1 MRQLLLLLFLLASPS
16 LYAVGGFSHSVTMDP
31 ESRDTITAT
40 SFIDNV
46 PSVGF
51 MPLKVTI
58 DNRSA
63 NDSTWSLSPM
73 RTGSEW
79 IQASWSFPV
88 KAGTRGEFDILVPL
102 KCGNYAYRW
111 GAQFFWSGPGVDSAM
126 MQLPQTSRSSSTT
139 GTPFIGLSDALHTT
153 YWGPLEAAKA
163 NLIGTALDLTQAP
176 ADWRAYSGLDQIF
189 MTAQEWLTFP
199 ADKKQALLQSLAL
212 GSDLALVCKTPEEAD
227 LIRKALGREGKGNAI
242 TWRTGSSRVTLLIG
256 ANITTSEI
264 ENQLRSSNAK
274 ADLLANHRLS
284 SYLDEAVAEIS
295 TAGPLV
301 LLFIV
306 LFGIIAGPVNLF
318 VLAPA
323 GRRHRLFI
331 TTPLISLGGAF
342 ILAAAIFIQDGT
354 GGTGMRLIHAQLL
367 PDQKQMV
374 IQQEQASRTGLL
386 FGSAFTPP
394 PATWVQPLSTD
405 TKTHS
410 NTRFSNSDSYTIDPS
425 GRHDGDW
432 FRSRTR
438 QSQLVTTVVPTR
450 AAIEFTPGEKPSIVS
465 SFEVPLTTLYLLDA
479 QGKGWTATNVRPGE
493 RVTLTQAESN
503 ATRQWW
509 QKQNTDHELASSL
522 DATTEA
528 VIPQNI
534 YFYAIAADPGPLPIE
549 TLSAIRWKTPLTL
562 ISGPLTMKP

>member
-1 MRQLLLLLFLLASPS
+1 MRQLLLFLFLLASPS
-16 LYAVGGFSHSVTMDP
+16 LYAVGGFSHSVSMDP
-31 ESRDTITAT
+31 ESRDAITAT
-40 SFIDNV
+40 SFIDNI

-58 DNRSA
+58 DNRA
-63 NDSTWSLSPM
+63 ATDSTWTLSPM
-73 RTGSEW
+73 RTGSDW

-102 KCGNYAYRW
+102 KCSNYAYRW

-199 ADKKQALLQSLAL
+199 ADKKQALLQALAL
-212 GSDLALVCKTPEEAD
+212 GSDLALVCKTPDEAD

-242 TWRTGSSRVTLLIG
+242 TWRAGSSRVTLLIG

-264 ENQLRSSNAK
+264 ENQLRTSNAK

-284 SYLDEAVAEIS
+284 SYLDEAVAQIS

-331 TTPLISLGGAF
+331 TTPLISLVGA
-342 ILAAAIFIQDGT
+342 IVLAAAIFIQDGT
-354 GGTGMRLIHAQLL
+354 GGTGVRLIHAQLL
-367 PDQKQMV
+367 PDQKQML

-386 FGSAFTPP
+386 FGSTFTPP

-405 TKTHS
+405 TKSHS
-410 NTRFSNSDSYTIDPS
+410 NNRFSNSYTIDPS

-438 QSQLVTTVVPTR
+438 QSQLVTTLVPTR
-450 AAIEFTPGEKPSIVS
+450 AAIEFTPGDQPSIIS
-465 SFEVPLTTLYLLDA
+465 SFDMPLDQIFIRIEGSLWRA
-479 QGKGWTATNVRPGE
+479 KNVRPGT
-493 RVTLTQAESN
+493 RMNLTRESSDPE
-503 ATRQWW
+503 WW
-509 QKQNTDHELASSL
+509 NEFISEHELIGMLKASTQKLSHTNGTFY
-522 DATTEA
+522 ATT
-528 VIPQNI
+528 
-534 YFYAIAADPGPLPIE
+534 ADPGSLPIE
-549 TLSAIRWKTPLTL
+549 TLPSIRWQTPLTL

>member
-1 MRQLLLLLFLLASPS
+1 
-16 LYAVGGFSHSVTMDP
+16 
-31 ESRDTITAT
+31 
-40 SFIDNV
+40 
-46 PSVGF
+46 

-139 GTPFIGLSDALHTT
+139 GTPFIGLSDSLHTT
-153 YWGPLEAAKA
+153 YWGPLEAAKS

-199 ADKKQALLQSLAL
+199 ADKKQALLQALAL
-212 GSDLALVCKTPEEAD
+212 GSDLALVCKTPDEAD

-284 SYLDEAVAEIS
+284 SYLDEAVAQIS

-331 TTPLISLGGAF
+331 TTPLISLVGA
-342 ILAAAIFIQDGT
+342 IVLAAAIFIQDGT
-354 GGTGMRLIHAQLL
+354 GGTGVRLIHAQLL
-367 PDQKQMV
+367 PDQKQML

-386 FGSAFTPP
+386 FGSTFTPP

-405 TKTHS
+405 TKSHS
-410 NTRFSNSDSYTIDPS
+410 NNRFSNSYTIDPS

-438 QSQLVTTVVPTR
+438 QSQLVTTLVPTR
-450 AAIEFTPGEKPSIVS
+450 AAIEFTPGDQPSIIS
-465 SFEVPLTTLYLLDA
+465 SFDMPLDQIFIRIEGSLWRA
-479 QGKGWTATNVRPGE
+479 KNVRPGT
-493 RVTLTQAESN
+493 RMNLTRESSDPE
-503 ATRQWW
+503 WW
-509 QKQNTDHELASSL
+509 NEFISEHELIGMLKASTQKLSHTNGTFY
-522 DATTEA
+522 ATT
-528 VIPQNI
+528 
-534 YFYAIAADPGPLPIE
+534 ADPGSLPIE
-549 TLSAIRWKTPLTL
+549 TLPSIRWQTPLTL